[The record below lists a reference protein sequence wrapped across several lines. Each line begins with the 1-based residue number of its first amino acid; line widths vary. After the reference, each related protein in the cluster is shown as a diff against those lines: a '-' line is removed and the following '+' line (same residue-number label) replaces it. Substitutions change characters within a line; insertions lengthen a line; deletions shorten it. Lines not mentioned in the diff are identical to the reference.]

1 MAETAGFGRGQKEP
15 YKRLAEINRAITSS
29 LNFDHVLKLIV
40 QNTSQL
46 VDARLSL
53 LLIADEE
60 GHLTIRASH
69 GVHESVHQFSGRLE
83 EDVIKE
89 LHKLLKLRTTDTIA
103 SVPIMA
109 NGSLDGLLVIVR
121 DSPVDEEE
129 EWQLSA
135 LADQAAI
142 ALRNARLHEMELSES
157 DRERRETLQALRSS
171 KARINRILES
181 ITDVFY
187 SLDREWRFTD
197 VNKQAELRFGKTREQ
212 MIGKLI
218 WEVFPGLVQ
227 SAMYSNLEHAVQ
239 KNIPVHFE
247 FVSSVVSGSWFEAH
261 VYPAQSGVSVYLRD
275 ITERKASEAGRRFL
289 ASIVESSDDAIISK
303 DLNGII
309 SSWNAGAQ
317 RLFGYTADEVIGKPV
332 TILIPEGR
340 FDEEPAILA
349 RIRSGRSVEH
359 YETIRKRKDGTIL
372 DISLSV
378 SPIRDDSGT
387 IVGAS
392 KIARNITERKKSQ
405 EEIQFQA
412 SLLNAVEQAVI
423 ATDLDGT
430 IIYWNSFAE
439 QLYGWLSQEV
449 IGANVVDLVPAMAS
463 KEVAAKIFDYLQ
475 EGRSWT
481 GEMLV
486 QRRDGS
492 EFHAMVTDSPILNQR
507 GKLIGIVGVSTDI
520 SDAKRAEKERAE
532 LLERERAAR
541 EEAEAANRL
550 KDEFLATLSHE
561 LRNPLNVVIGYSEI
575 LRRSEDTKNSFV
587 GKAAEVIRR
596 NALAQSQLVSDLLDL
611 SRLQMGKLAIT
622 HQPVSLSTIIGDAIE
637 TVRAEAE
644 AKSISLSFKP
654 GKESFV
660 VDGDPV
666 RLGQIA
672 WNLLNNA
679 VKFTPTNGHIKLT
692 LTESTGGA
700 LLIVEDSG
708 QGISPEFLPFVF
720 EIFRQADASS
730 SRRQGG
736 LGIGLALVK
745 QLAELHGG
753 RVKAESE
760 GVGKGA
766 RFSVWIPLRELPV
779 STVALENEKPVGAL
793 RHKFILVVDDSRETI
808 DMLSRLLQMEG
819 AFVHTARSGEEA
831 LAIAAENTFDL
842 IISDISMPEMDGY
855 QLLRNL
861 RQIPSMNDVPAL
873 ALTGFGR
880 ISDVNRA
887 RDEGFAEHFTKPID
901 IDRLLGSVK
910 KLTQP
915 NGEGTSPAPPIE

>member
-1 MAETAGFGRGQKEP
+1 MLETAGFKRTQKEP

-29 LNFDHVLKLIV
+29 LNFDQVLKLIV
-40 QNTSQL
+40 ENAAHL
-46 VDARLSL
+46 VDAHISL
-53 LLIADEE
+53 LLIADDE
-60 GHLTIRASH
+60 GYLKIRASH
-69 GVHESVHQFSGRLE
+69 GVNDKVDQFAGRME
-83 EDVIKE
+83 EDVISDLHQLLE
-89 LHKLLKLRTTDTIA
+89 LRPTDRITC
-103 SVPIMA
+103 VPVMA
-109 NGSLDGLLVIVR
+109 KGSLDGLLVIVR
-121 DSPVDEEE
+121 ELRIGQEE

-142 ALRNARLHEMELSES
+142 ALTNARLYEMELAEAN
-157 DRERRETLQALRSS
+157 RERRETLQALRSS

-181 ITDVFY
+181 ITDIFY
-187 SLDREWRFTD
+187 SLDKDWRFTD
-197 VNKQAELRFGKTREQ
+197 VNKQAEVRFGKSRDELL
-212 MIGKLI
+212 GKVI
-218 WEVFPGLVQ
+218 WDVFPGTAQ
-227 SAMYSNLEHAVQ
+227 SALHSNFHKAVQ

-247 FVSSVVSGSWFEAH
+247 LVSTLVSGAWFEAH
-261 VYPAQSGVSVYLRD
+261 VYPSQSGISVYLRD
-275 ITERKASEAGRRFL
+275 ITERKEGEAGRRLL
-289 ASIVESSDDAIISK
+289 ASIVEFSDDAIISK
-303 DLNGII
+303 DLNGVII
-309 SSWNAGAQ
+309 SWNSGAE
-317 RLFGYTADEVIGKPV
+317 RLFGYTADEVIGKPG

-340 FDEEPAILA
+340 FDEEPAILSS
-349 RIRSGRSVEH
+349 IRSGRSVEH
-359 YETIRKRKDGTIL
+359 YETIRKKKDGTLL

-378 SPIRDDSGT
+378 SPIKDQFGT

-392 KIARNITERKKSQ
+392 KIARNITERKKAQ

-423 ATDLDGT
+423 ATDLEGN

-439 QLYGWLSQEV
+439 QLYGWSPQEV
-449 IGANVVDLVPAMAS
+449 IGANVVDLIPAIAS
-463 KEVAAKIFDYLQ
+463 KEVAAEIFRYLKDS
-475 EGRSWT
+475 RSWT

-492 EFHAMVTDSPILNQR
+492 EFFAMITDSPILNDR
-507 GKLIGIVGVSTDI
+507 GQLIGVVEVSTDI
-520 SDAKRAEKERAE
+520 TDAKRAEKERAD
-532 LLERERAAR
+532 LLERERSAR

-611 SRLQMGKLAIT
+611 SRLQMGKLTIT
-622 HQPVSLSTIIGDAIE
+622 RQPTSLSTVITDAIE
-637 TVRAEAE
+637 TVRMESE
-644 AKSISLSFKP
+644 TKNISLSFKTR
-654 GKESFV
+654 KESLI

-679 VKFTPTNGHIKLT
+679 VKFTPASGQIKISLT
-692 LTESTGGA
+692 DEAGGA
-700 LLIVEDSG
+700 LLVVEDSG
-708 QGISPEFLPFVF
+708 QGISPEFLPHVF

-753 RVKAESE
+753 RVMAESE
-760 GVGKGA
+760 GTGKGA
-766 RFSVWIPLRELPV
+766 TFSVWLPLHDLPV
-779 STVALENEKPVGAL
+779 STAPSEQEKQVGGL
-793 RHKFILVVDDSRETI
+793 LHKLILVVDDSRETT

-819 AFVHTARSGEEA
+819 AFVHTARSGDEA
-831 LAIAAENTFDL
+831 LALAAENTFDL
-842 IISDISMPEMDGY
+842 IISDISMPGMDGY

-861 RQIPSMNDVPAL
+861 RQIPSMNNVPAL

-887 RDEGFAEHFTKPID
+887 RDEGFAQHFIKPID
-901 IDRLLGSVK
+901 IDGLLRTVRE
-910 KLTQP
+910 LTNP
-915 NGEGTSPAPPIE
+915 NGDTPTSEAG